1 MRELRRTVFSRPLL
15 GLLAVL
21 AALNCFLLAV
31 EQRKT
36 GFPARDYAR
45 VYAQEIAARQNETPE
60 QALAALEALQEED
73 RRLNVLIGW
82 RQAEDEGLR
91 ALLREQCE
99 ALWGPDFETLP
110 LQIEED
116 YFLRVEVRR
125 RVRAQVEYLLDYPNY
140 LDAVHANAKTMTA
153 LPFFQSGDGFAREN
167 IRRTD
172 EDFPRSAELRLDRDM
187 AMEALLSTRV
197 PGWSL
202 AVYLAALALSFVT
215 ERRQGLW
222 ALLYGTPGGRGR
234 LALRRTGVLLAG
246 AALGTAVI
254 FGACLLTASLL
265 YGGLGDLSRNV
276 QSMAAFRGLPELTSL
291 RRFLLL
297 DLVWRILAGWLL
309 GLLIWAALQAVAN
322 LQLAMLGTGL
332 LLAASFAAFTLI
344 PDSFSLV
351 ILRYLNPFALVELPR
366 IFLRYLN
373 LNLFGH
379 AVRGC
384 FLTAALLLPA
394 LGASAAACVL
404 LQMKKRP
411 VGAGRLR
418 LPRFRA
424 LERWGARAL
433 GRMGLLRL
441 ELHKLLI
448 QQRGLV
454 TLLAFCLWL
463 GVWLEAPP
471 ADVELYDTRSAVYEI
486 RLEGPVSAETKSA
499 LEEIAAEISDGETL
513 AALERLSERVEESL
527 ERSDGRWLVNPV
539 PWAAL
544 LNRGGSGAQRG
555 EGLLLLL
562 FLILALS
569 GLFACENRSGMT
581 RLLRGDRRL
590 LRAKLSAAGLTLL
603 CVWLLYSL
611 RQLWLISERYAP
623 FSGLAAPANS
633 LQCFSAL
640 PGWLPLW
647 AAGLGCLLLRLLAM
661 GAAASVVLLISVWA
675 GSQNQASLA
684 AAAALLIPAALFAVG
699 LESVRLLTPLELL
712 APLNWRLPLWPIWA
726 GLSAAALVFTLRRWR
741 RKL

>member
-82 RQAEDEGLR
+82 RQAEDERLR

-110 LQIEED
+110 LTVEED

-276 QSMAAFRGLPELTSL
+276 QSMAAFRGLPELTSR

-322 LQLAMLGTGL
+322 LQLAMLGAGL

-418 LPRFRA
+418 LP
-424 LERWGARAL
+424 
-433 GRMGLLRL
+433 
-441 ELHKLLI
+441 
-448 QQRGLV
+448 
-454 TLLAFCLWL
+454 LLAFCLWL

-590 LRAKLSAAGLTLL
+590 LRAKLSAAALTLL
-603 CVWLLYSL
+603 CIWLLYSL